1 VDQEEYEAAVSCM
14 VEAAESARVNR
25 DELLGRL
32 GRAFGRREP
41 RLQAG
46 TYVDGLMSDTP
57 RKNGWSLAERAGD
70 RTPDKMQRL
79 LNHAVW
85 DEHEAMGIVRDFVV
99 EHLGGPDAVAVL
111 DETGQEKKG
120 EHTAGVARQYVGCAG
135 QVTNAINIV
144 YCTYASFR
152 GHAQVGAR
160 VYLPKSW
167 AGDPQRRARAGVG
180 KDVVFQTKP
189 QLALDILTDLDTA
202 GVLPP
207 WVTGDEVYGRDTTLR
222 VFCEDRGV
230 GYVLGVPCSFPV
242 TLTSRRKVRADQA
255 LKLVP
260 ARAWNRASCGQ
271 GSKGDRIYAWAWI
284 ATASPRHHLLV
295 RRNLTDP
302 TDQAYFYCY
311 VPQGRRVTLGT
322 LVKIAGMR
330 WPVEEDFQVGKDQ
343 FGLDHSQVRRY
354 TALMRHLV
362 LTMAALAICAVTAAA
377 MRDATSTLP
386 PAPARPDEEPPE
398 DPGLIPLTV
407 AEVKRLLNLLTR
419 TWHRPTQHLHW
430 AWWRRRHQARARWF
444 HQRTRLQREAEAA

>member
-1 VDQEEYEAAVSCM
+1 M
-14 VEAAESARVNR
+14 VEAAESARAYR

-32 GRAFGRREP
+32 GRVFARREP

-46 TYVDGLMSDTP
+46 TYVDGLLSDIP

-70 RTPDKMQRL
+70 RTPDRMQRL

-85 DEHEAMGIVRDFVV
+85 DEHQAMGIVRGFVV

-144 YCTYASFR
+144 YCTYASSR

-160 VYLPKSW
+160 VYLPRDW
-167 AGDPQRRARAGVG
+167 AADPQRRAAAGVPET
-180 KDVVFQTKP
+180 VVFQTKP
-189 QLALDILTDLDTA
+189 QLAVDILAELDTA

-207 WVTGDEVYGRDTTLR
+207 WVTGDEVYGRDPALR
-222 VFCEDRGV
+222 AFCEDRDV

-242 TLTSRRKVRADQA
+242 VLTSGRKVRADQA

-260 ARAWNRASCGQ
+260 ATAWNRASCGS
-271 GSKGDRIYAWAWI
+271 GSKGDRTYAWAWI

-302 TDQAYFYCY
+302 IDQAYFSCH
-311 VPQGRRVTLGT
+311 VPQDRAVTLGI
-322 LVKIAGMR
+322 LVTVAGMR

-343 FGLDHSQVRRY
+343 FGLDHSQVRLY
-354 TALMRHLV
+354 TALTRHLV
-362 LTMAALAICAVTAAA
+362 LTMAALAICALTAAA
-377 MRDATSTLP
+377 TRDATSTLP
-386 PAPARPDEEPPE
+386 PAPIRPDDQPPPN
-398 DPGLIPLTV
+398 PGLIPLTV

-419 TWHRPTQHLHW
+419 TWHGLILHLHW